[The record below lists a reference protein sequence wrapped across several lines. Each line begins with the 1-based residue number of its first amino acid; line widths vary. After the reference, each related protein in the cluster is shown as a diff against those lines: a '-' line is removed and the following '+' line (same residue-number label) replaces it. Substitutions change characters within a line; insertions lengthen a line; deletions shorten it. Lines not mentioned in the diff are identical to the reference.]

1 MLLSSKCPLAFDAP
15 CLANFH
21 MELIIGGKAIATEEL
36 RYALRMSVVE
46 IPADG
51 KLLTPEALE
60 VVGQKA
66 FRLQDL

>member
-1 MLLSSKCPLAFDAP
+1 
-15 CLANFH
+15 